1 MNESAQQCIMQKSI
15 DNPRKMEPQ
24 DMTFQASVS
33 ARSYAIILLKIVI
46 MTRRLI
52 IFGSKKIQDF
62 LTS

>member
-33 ARSYAIILLKIVI
+33 ARSNELLLNIESK
-46 MTRRLI
+46 TRRLI
-52 IFGSKKIQDF
+52 IFQSKTIKNF

>member
-33 ARSYAIILLKIVI
+33 ARSYELLLNIESK
-46 MTRRLI
+46 TRKLI
-52 IFGSKKIQDF
+52 IFQSKTIKNF

>member
-1 MNESAQQCIMQKSI
+1 MQKSI

-33 ARSYAIILLKIVI
+33 ARSYELLLNIESK
-46 MTRRLI
+46 TTKLI
-52 IFGSKKIQDF
+52 IFQSKTIKNF

>member
-33 ARSYAIILLKIVI
+33 ARSYELLLNIESK
-46 MTRRLI
+46 TRRLI
-52 IFGSKKIQDF
+52 IFQSKTIKNF
-62 LTS
+62 LTI

>member
-33 ARSYAIILLKIVI
+33 ARSYELLLNIESK
-46 MTRRLI
+46 TRRLI
-52 IFGSKKIQDF
+52 IFQSKTIKNF

>member
-24 DMTFQASVS
+24 DMTFQASVY
-33 ARSYAIILLKIVI
+33 ARSYELLLNIESK
-46 MTRRLI
+46 TRKLI
-52 IFGSKKIQDF
+52 IFQSKTIKNF

>member
-33 ARSYAIILLKIVI
+33 ARSYELLLNIESK
-46 MTRRLI
+46 TRKLI
-52 IFGSKKIQDF
+52 IFQSKTIKNF
-62 LTS
+62 MTS

>member
-33 ARSYAIILLKIVI
+33 ARSYELLLNIESK
-46 MTRRLI
+46 TRRFI
-52 IFGSKKIQDF
+52 IFQSKTIKNF

>member
-33 ARSYAIILLKIVI
+33 ARSYELLLNIEST
-46 MTRRLI
+46 TRRLI
-52 IFGSKKIQDF
+52 IFQSKTIKNF
-62 LTS
+62 LTI

>member
-1 MNESAQQCIMQKSI
+1 MQKSI

-33 ARSYAIILLKIVI
+33 ARSYELLLNIESK
-46 MTRRLI
+46 TRKLI
-52 IFGSKKIQDF
+52 IFQSKTIKNF

>member
-33 ARSYAIILLKIVI
+33 ARSYELLLNIESK
-46 MTRRLI
+46 TTKLI
-52 IFGSKKIQDF
+52 IFQSKTIKNF

>member
-33 ARSYAIILLKIVI
+33 ARSYELLLNIESK
-46 MTRRLI
+46 TRKLI
-52 IFGSKKIQDF
+52 IFQSKTIKNF
-62 LTS
+62 LTI

>member
-33 ARSYAIILLKIVI
+33 ARSYELLLNIESK
-46 MTRRLI
+46 TRTLI
-52 IFGSKKIQDF
+52 IIQSKTIKTF

>member
-33 ARSYAIILLKIVI
+33 ARSYELLLNNESK
-46 MTRRLI
+46 TRRLI
-52 IFGSKKIQDF
+52 IFQSKTIKNF

>member
-33 ARSYAIILLKIVI
+33 ARSYAI
-46 MTRRLI
+46 
-52 IFGSKKIQDF
+52 
-62 LTS
+62 

>member
-24 DMTFQASVS
+24 VMTFQASVS
-33 ARSYAIILLKIVI
+33 ARSYELLLNIESK
-46 MTRRLI
+46 TRRLI
-52 IFGSKKIQDF
+52 IFQSKTIKNF

>member
-33 ARSYAIILLKIVI
+33 ARSYELLLNIESKTRKLIV
-46 MTRRLI
+46 
-52 IFGSKKIQDF
+52 FQSKTIKNF

>member
-24 DMTFQASVS
+24 YMMFQASVS
-33 ARSYAIILLKIVI
+33 ARSYELLLNIESK
-46 MTRRLI
+46 TRRLI
-52 IFGSKKIQDF
+52 IFQSKTIKNF

>member
-33 ARSYAIILLKIVI
+33 ARSYELLLNIESK
-46 MTRRLI
+46 TR
-52 IFGSKKIQDF
+52 K
-62 LTS
+62 